1 LQGTALQLLHYKIKH
16 IRQYRTHLLLL
27 TFTFFRSKQSS
38 SVQMV
43 ATSCMVAG
51 NKDCECRLT
60 TQRPTDATHLPVNIN
75 KTGKQASLKKKTD
88 HCRKSSRRE
97 KSLAHSFANLPPKLA
112 QEPECSTAV
121 SLREHAAG
129 KRRKHACGIIE
140 VSSRHLSQIFHNPAA
155 VLSQ

>member
-27 TFTFFRSKQSS
+27 IFTFFRSKLSS
-38 SVQMV
+38 SVQIV
-43 ATSCMVAG
+43 ATSYMVAG

-60 TQRPTDATHLPVNIN
+60 ARRPRDATHLPVNTN

-121 SLREHAAG
+121 SLREHA
-129 KRRKHACGIIE
+129 CGIIE
-140 VSSRHLSQIFHNPAA
+140 VLSRHLSQIFHNPAA